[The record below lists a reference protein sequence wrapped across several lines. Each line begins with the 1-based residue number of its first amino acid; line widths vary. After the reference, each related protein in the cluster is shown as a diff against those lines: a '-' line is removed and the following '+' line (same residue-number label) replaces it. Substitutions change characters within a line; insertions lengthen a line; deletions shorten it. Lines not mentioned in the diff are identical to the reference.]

1 MNEIKLDPQS
11 LWPGMGEGPYDYSL
25 LVDEIEAG
33 RFRCECYGVGV
44 KCRSTGES
52 VRVEDITVNPKRIDA
67 LCELLARNQVGPTHL
82 RDVIDDWL

>member
-1 MNEIKLDPQS
+1 MKELKLDIHALYPNV
-11 LWPGMGEGPYDYSL
+11 GDVPYDYLL
-25 LVDEIEAG
+25 LVDEVEAG
-33 RFRCECYGVGV
+33 QFRCESYGVGV

-52 VRVEDITVNPKRIDA
+52 ARVEDITVNAKRMET